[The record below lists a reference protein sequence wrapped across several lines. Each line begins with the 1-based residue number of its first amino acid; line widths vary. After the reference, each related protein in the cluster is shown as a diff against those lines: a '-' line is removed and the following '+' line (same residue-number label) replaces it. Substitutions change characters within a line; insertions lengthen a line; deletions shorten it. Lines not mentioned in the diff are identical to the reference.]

1 MSFQRIRSIMSTTNE
16 ATSSKPTSS
25 TVAKQIGLTVPIKE
39 KTVKGYVNSLA
50 DSDSVECKPRQVQ
63 KKTVVAVAAAIEKVL
78 AEVVGECIKSVEGT
92 TFTLDNVTKPLRAN
106 DQFGFVIPFLDKGL
120 EYVATHKKSKPTKK
134 DENTNTENADNS
146 GNEEESK
153 DDFPFTFS
161 CSNNI
166 RKHVQD
172 AFENSQVRVSGDAVQ
187 LVQYLLDAFYQ
198 RAVQGAYWI
207 AQIHDRKTVQ
217 KNDIFVSFKIL
228 LPVALSSSV
237 MNHVEEMTTKFEG
250 IEDVKKENA
259 KSKDN
264 GEKRTKSPVKK
275 VSSEAAVKPSSGKS
289 EPAQASGK
297 KADSKPKKVAKERA
311 VAAAH

>member
-1 MSFQRIRSIMSTTNE
+1 MSTTNE
-16 ATSSKPTSS
+16 ATTSKQTSS

-50 DSDSVECKPRQVQ
+50 DSDSIECKPRQVQ
-63 KKTVVAVAAAIEKVL
+63 KKSVVAVAAAVEKVL
-78 AEVVGECIKSVEGT
+78 SEVVGECVKSVEGT

-106 DQFGFVIPFLDKGL
+106 DQFGFVVPFLEKGL
-120 EYVATHKKSKPTKK
+120 EYVATHKKTKATKK
-134 DENTNTENADNS
+134 DDNAEDANNTDSASDEK
-146 GNEEESK
+146 SK

-166 RKHVQD
+166 DKLIRD
-172 AFENSQVRVSGDAVQ
+172 AFENTQVRISGEAVQ
-187 LVQYLLDAFYQ
+187 LVQYLLDEFYQ
-198 RAVQGAYWI
+198 KAVHGAYWI

-228 LPVALSSSV
+228 LPVAISDRV
-237 MNHVEEMTTKFEG
+237 MNHVEEMTTKFES

-259 KSKDN
+259 KSKDS
-264 GEKRTKSPVKK
+264 GEKRTRSPAKK
-275 VSSEAAVKPSSGKS
+275 APKEATAAKPGPSKS
-289 EPAQASGK
+289 ESVPK
-297 KADSKPKKVAKERA
+297 KADSKPKKVAKERP